1 MKFWNS
7 IYEYQ
12 IDTKIEREELE
23 AEQTWREYYYNICEV
38 LGVVKFL
45 NWMIKIINKF
55 TW

>member
-12 IDTKIEREELE
+12 IDTKIE
-23 AEQTWREYYYNICEV
+23 REYYYNICEV